1 MRLGG
6 FVGLRDGAINPI
18 YENNKLIAAHVTVY
32 KGTEEEYDTFITP
45 EAFHCY
51 EEYRNLRIKFGEK
64 ITKNSPIL
72 LRRFKLNPDGK
83 TARIDNSEPT
93 ALSTIAGILGTVA
106 YKAGVRETSE
116 KYNGRYNIKIA
127 HGFGK
132 FFSTTLSSIKTK
144 DGRTAIDFI
153 KKEWL
158 MGHALT
164 SIHLLEENY
173 NRSDRV
179 KLLFEEYKKA
189 VKE

>member
-1 MRLGG
+1 M
-6 FVGLRDGAINPI
+6 GL
-18 YENNKLIAAHVTVY
+18 
-32 KGTEEEYDTFITP
+32 
-45 EAFHCY
+45 
-51 EEYRNLRIKFGEK
+51 
-64 ITKNSPIL
+64 
-72 LRRFKLNPDGK
+72 
-83 TARIDNSEPT
+83 
-93 ALSTIAGILGTVA
+93 
-106 YKAGVRETSE
+106 
-116 KYNGRYNIKIA
+116 
-127 HGFGK
+127 K

-189 VKE
+189 VKELTISDEERLQVEVDKLQTDISNMKSVSVELQEKDKQIRD